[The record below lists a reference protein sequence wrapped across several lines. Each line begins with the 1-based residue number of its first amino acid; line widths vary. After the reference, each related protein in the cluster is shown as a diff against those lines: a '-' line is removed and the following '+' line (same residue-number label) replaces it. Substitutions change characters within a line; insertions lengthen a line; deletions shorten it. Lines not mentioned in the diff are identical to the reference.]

1 MFSWSVQCIK
11 RFQNDSSYISKK
23 LIRLLNSSRKELQ
36 FRAHKIGMVWM
47 IGSKLWY
54 MTNLISFHH
63 TNEFAEITFWYQLLK
78 LLFSGREAYDLTQ
91 NLVVARFLFIF
102 CQLVIA
108 FCHAIAQLQTYN
120 MCPTLK
126 IVSLQFYEV

>member
-1 MFSWSVQCIK
+1 MYSLSVQCIK
-11 RFQNDSSYISKK
+11 GYQNDSSCLSKK
-23 LIRLLNSSRKELQ
+23 LIHLLNSSRKELQ
-36 FRAHKIGMVWM
+36 FWAHKIGMVWM
-47 IGSKLWY
+47 IGSMLWY

-63 TNEFAEITFWYQLLK
+63 TNEFVEITFLYQLSK
-78 LLFSGREAYDLTQ
+78 LPFTGREAYDLTQ

-120 MCPTLK
+120 MCSILK
-126 IVSLQFYEV
+126 IVSLQVYEV